1 MVRNMVLFIYYFIVI
16 QYVID
21 KGGYKNWTNVK
32 GPAALQD
39 TAIFLPDMKV
49 QYGSM
54 CIATYN
60 R

>member
-1 MVRNMVLFIYYFIVI
+1 MVLFIYYFIVI

-54 CIATYN
+54 CRATYN